1 MFLNAFATRQK
12 WIYFKPTHLEG
23 ILDHDL
29 LIGYSQQMQ
38 ALEEK
43 FMKMYLMIKAQFTT
57 QVYYDFNSIS
67 TDEVRR
73 SVTKKS
79 FSAISEMVKRS

>member
-1 MFLNAFATRQK
+1 
-12 WIYFKPTHLEG
+12 
-23 ILDHDL
+23 
-29 LIGYSQQMQ
+29 
-38 ALEEK
+38 
-43 FMKMYLMIKAQFTT
+43 MIKAQFTT

-79 FSAISEMVKRS
+79 YSAIMKWLREVKFVNTQFRGFQSFIN